1 MMGIKE
7 AFKRKYFWKNLRE
20 YGIIKGKLKLGIW
33 RYIFMV
39 QVQVQEKYAELTLKK
54 GVNLQKGQA
63 VMINAPIEGAAFT
76 RIVAR
81 KAYEM
86 GAKDVHINWVDDE
99 LTLLKYENAPD
110 EVIADY
116 PEWKVKL
123 HDTFAEDGAAVV
135 NIRSTNPDLLKD
147 IDPSRVAKA
156 NKAAAEAM
164 VNFRKYTMNDRIP
177 WTIISIPS
185 KDWAKKIFPDKSED
199 EAVSS
204 LWEAILKI
212 VRVDQDDPVAAWD
225 KHNQTL
231 RTAREVLN
239 KKNYKKL
246 IFKAPGTDLEMELP
260 EGHIWKGGSAEAET
274 GVTFNPN
281 MPTEEVFSVPHKYGI
296 NGTVSSTKPLNYG
309 GSLIDNFSLT
319 FKDGKVVDFQA
330 EQGEEVLKHLLESD
344 EGARRLGE
352 IALVPD
358 ESPVSQSGLIFY
370 NTLFDE
376 NASCHIALG
385 KAYPT
390 NLKGGAAMDLEELD
404 KHGVN
409 DSLVHVDF
417 MIGSDKMDIDGITAD
432 GKSEPVFRNGTW
444 ALDIK

>member
-1 MMGIKE
+1 MASIE
-7 AFKRKYFWKNLRE
+7 L
-20 YGIIKGKLKLGIW
+20 
-33 RYIFMV
+33 
-39 QVQVQEKYAELTLKK
+39 QEKYAELALRT

-63 VMINAPIEGAAFT
+63 LMVNAPVEGAHFT

-99 LTLLKYENAPD
+99 LTLLKYQYAPD
-110 EVIADY
+110 EVIASF
-116 PEWKVKL
+116 PEWRVILNEGYAK
-123 HDTFAEDGAAVV
+123 DGAAVL
-135 NIRSTNPDLLKD
+135 NIRATNPDLLKD
-147 IDPSRVAKA
+147 IDPARVAAA

-164 VNFRKYTMNDRIP
+164 VTFRKYTMNDKIP
-177 WTIISIPS
+177 WSIISIPS
-185 KDWAKKIFPDKSED
+185 KDWAQKIFPDQSPED
-199 EAVSS
+199 AIES

-212 VRVDQDDPVAAWD
+212 VRVDQDDPIAAWEE
-225 KHNQTL
+225 HNATL
-231 RTAREVLN
+231 QKAHQVLN
-239 KKNYKKL
+239 DKNYKKL
-246 IFKAPGTDLEMELP
+246 VFTAPGTDLELELP
-260 EGHIWKGGSAEAET
+260 EGHIWKGGSAVAET

-281 MPTEEVFSVPHKYGI
+281 MPTEEVFSLPHKYGV

-309 GSLIDNFSLT
+309 GSLIDNFQLT
-319 FKDGKVVDFQA
+319 FKDGAVVDFKA
-330 EQGEEVLKHLLESD
+330 EVGEEVLKHLLDSD

-352 IALVPD
+352 VALVPD

-390 NLKGGAAMDLEELD
+390 NLEGGSRMSDDELD

-409 DSLVHVDF
+409 DSLIHVDF
-417 MIGSDKMDIDGITAD
+417 MIGSDKLDIDGVLPD
-432 GKSEPVFRNGTW
+432 GTTEPVFRNGTW
-444 ALDIK
+444 ALNVTGE

>member
-1 MMGIKE
+1 
-7 AFKRKYFWKNLRE
+7 
-20 YGIIKGKLKLGIW
+20 
-33 RYIFMV
+33 MV
-39 QVQVQEKYAELTLKK
+39 DQKTQEKYAELALRT
-54 GVNLQKGQA
+54 GVNLQKNQA
-63 VMINAPIEGAAFT
+63 LMINAPIEGADFT
-76 RIVAR
+76 KIVVR

-110 EVIADY
+110 EVITNY
-116 PEWKVKL
+116 PDWKVQL
-123 HDTFAEDGAAVV
+123 HDAFAADGGAVL

-147 IDPSRVAKA
+147 IDPTRVAKA
-156 NKAAAEAM
+156 NKAAGEAM
-164 VNFRKYTMNDRIP
+164 VNFRKYTMNDKIA
-177 WTIISIPS
+177 WSIISIPTG
-185 KDWAKKIFPDKSED
+185 DWAQKIFPDKTPED
-199 EAVSS
+199 AVES
-204 LWEAILKI
+204 LWEEIVKI
-212 VRVDQDDPVAAWD
+212 VRVDQEDPTAAWD
-225 KHNQTL
+225 AHNETL
-231 RTAREVLN
+231 RVAREVLN

-246 IFKAPGTDLEMELP
+246 VFTAPGTELEMDLP
-260 EGHIWKGGSAEAET
+260 EGHVWKGGSAVTEG

-281 MPTEEVFSVPHKYGI
+281 MPTEEVFTMPHKYGV

-319 FKDGKVVDFQA
+319 FKEGKVVDFKA
-330 EQGEEVLKHLLESD
+330 EQGENTLKHLLESD
-344 EGARRLGE
+344 EGASRLGE

-390 NLKGGAAMDLEELD
+390 NLEGGSAMDADQLD

-409 DSLVHVDF
+409 DSLTHVDF
-417 MIGSDKMDIDGITAD
+417 MIGSQKLDIDGVKQD
-432 GKSEPVFRNGTW
+432 GTTEAVFRNGTW
-444 ALDIK
+444 ALNVK